1 MPAWMGSIRVRLT
14 LLYSVL
20 LFGLAALVV
29 AGVYVGLSRDL
40 DEEPI
45 SETINV
51 TRLMVDPRTGQVIRE
66 EQPIRAQI
74 SGLEHLVNERALEK
88 LRNYSFASLGVLFVA
103 SLGVGWVVAGR
114 VVRPIG
120 HITDVATDIQA
131 TDLSRRIALHGPDDE
146 VKKLADTFDEMLD
159 RLDHAFEAQRRFIQD
174 TSHELRNPL
183 AVMRTNLDVA
193 LSDPDASADELRQAA
208 SVVART
214 VDRLT
219 HLVDDLLQFARHG
232 APTFAHEP
240 VDLADV
246 VGEVAAEF
254 VGAAAE
260 RDLEIDAAAPP
271 GLWVVGDRVAL
282 RQALHNLVGNA
293 VRLAPA
299 GSVVRIAGGEDRGWA
314 WMAVEDRGPGIP
326 EGERDLVFQRFWRKS
341 RTDAEGERGSGLGL
355 TIVRQVAEGHN
366 GEVRLASEEGEGT
379 TFSVWLPAAPGGA
392 DTADADADTAARA
405 GVGSGAPVAG
415 TSQPA

>member
-1 MPAWMGSIRVRLT
+1 MGSIRVRLT

-29 AGVYVGLSRDL
+29 AGVYVALSRDL
-40 DEEPI
+40 DDEPI
-45 SETINV
+45 SQTINV

-66 EQPIRAQI
+66 EQPLRAQI

-103 SLGVGWVVAGR
+103 SLGVGWLVAGR
-114 VVRPIG
+114 VLRPIG
-120 HITDVATDIQA
+120 HITDVANEIQA
-131 TDLSRRIALHGPDDE
+131 TDLSRRISLQGPDDE
-146 VKKLADTFDEMLD
+146 LKQLADTFDAMLG

-193 LSDPDASADELRQAA
+193 LSDPDASAEDLRQAA
-208 SVVART
+208 SVVVRT

-240 VDLADV
+240 VDLSDV

-254 VGAAAE
+254 AGAAADRGIE
-260 RDLEIDAAAPP
+260 VDAAAPP

-282 RQALHNLVGNA
+282 RQALHNLAGNA
-293 VRLAPA
+293 VRLAPE
-299 GSVVRIAGGEDRGWA
+299 GSVVRIAGGEDRGWV
-314 WMAVEDRGPGIP
+314 WMAVEDHGPGIP
-326 EGERDLVFQRFWRKS
+326 DGERDLVFQRFWRKS
-341 RTDAEGERGSGLGL
+341 RADDEAERGSGLGL

-366 GEVRLASEEGEGT
+366 GEVRLASEEGRGS
-379 TFSVWLPAAPGGA
+379 TFSIWLPAAPATG
-392 DTADADADTAARA
+392 DAARNGPA
-405 GVGSGAPVAG
+405 EDEEDAPAPEG
-415 TSQPA
+415 DASQPAGVHLA

>member
-1 MPAWMGSIRVRLT
+1 MGSIRVRLT

-29 AGVYVGLSRDL
+29 AGVYVALSRDL
-40 DEEPI
+40 DDEPI
-45 SETINV
+45 SQTINV

-66 EQPIRAQI
+66 EQPLRAQI

-103 SLGVGWVVAGR
+103 SLGVGWLVAGR
-114 VVRPIG
+114 VLRPIG
-120 HITDVATDIQA
+120 HITDVANEIQA
-131 TDLSRRIALHGPDDE
+131 TDLSRRISLQGPDDE
-146 VKKLADTFDEMLD
+146 LKQLANTFDAMLG
-159 RLDHAFEAQRRFIQD
+159 RLDDAFEAQRRFIQD

-193 LSDPDASADELRQAA
+193 LSDPDASADDLRQAA
-208 SVVART
+208 SVVVRT

-240 VDLADV
+240 VDLSDV

-254 VGAAAE
+254 TGAAAD
-260 RDLEIDAAAPP
+260 RGVQVDAAAPP

-282 RQALHNLVGNA
+282 RQALHNLAGNA

-299 GSVVRIAGGEDRGWA
+299 GSAVRIAGGEERGWV

-326 EGERDLVFQRFWRKS
+326 EAEQDLVFQRFWRKS
-341 RTDAEGERGSGLGL
+341 RAEDESERGSGLGL

-366 GEVRLASEEGEGT
+366 GEVRLASEEGRGS
-379 TFSVWLPAAPGGA
+379 TFSVWLPAAPAAGDGAQNGPGG
-392 DTADADADTAARA
+392 TA
-405 GVGSGAPVAG
+405 GVDPADDRDV
-415 TSQPA
+415 SQPAGGHLA

>member
-29 AGVYVGLSRDL
+29 AGVYVALSRDL
-40 DEEPI
+40 DDEPV
-45 SETINV
+45 SENINV
-51 TRLMVDPRTGQVIRE
+51 TQLMVGPDGRVIRQE
-66 EQPIRAQI
+66 RTVRAQI

-103 SLGVGWVVAGR
+103 SLGVGWLVAGR

-120 HITDVATDIQA
+120 RITDVANDIQA
-131 TDLSRRIALHGPDDE
+131 TDLSRRIALGGPDDE
-146 VKKLADTFDEMLD
+146 LKELADTFDAMLG
-159 RLDHAFEAQRRFIQD
+159 RLDHAFDAQRRFIQD

-183 AVMRTNLDVA
+183 AVMRTNLDVV
-193 LSDPDASADELRQAA
+193 LSDPDATADDLREAA
-208 SVVART
+208 GVVART

-254 VGAAAE
+254 AGAAAD
-260 RDLEIDAAAPP
+260 RGLTLDSAAPP

-282 RQALHNLVGNA
+282 RQALHNLAGNA
-293 VRLAPA
+293 IRVAPAGTSVRLAA
-299 GSVVRIAGGEDRGWA
+299 GRDGGWT

-326 EGERDLVFQRFWRKS
+326 EAERDLVFQRFWRKA
-341 RTDAEGERGSGLGL
+341 RGEDAGERGSGLGL

-366 GEVRLASEEGEGT
+366 GEVRLASEEGRGS
-379 TFSVWLPAAPGGA
+379 TFSIWLPAAPDGP
-392 DTADADADTAARA
+392 TPVPAAPLVPEETVPTQ
-405 GVGSGAPVAG
+405 VG
-415 TSQPA
+415 

>member
-29 AGVYVGLSRDL
+29 AGVYTALSRDL
-40 DEEPI
+40 KDEPI
-45 SETINV
+45 SENINV
-51 TRLMVDPRTGQVIRE
+51 TQLMVGPDGRVIRQE
-66 EQPIRAQI
+66 RTVRAQI

-88 LRNYSFASLGVLFVA
+88 LRNYSYASLGVLFVA
-103 SLGVGWVVAGR
+103 SLGVGWLVAGR

-120 HITDVATDIQA
+120 RITDVANDIQA
-131 TDLSRRIALHGPDDE
+131 TDLSRRIALDGPDDE
-146 VKKLADTFDEMLD
+146 LKHLADTFDAMLE
-159 RLDHAFEAQRRFIQD
+159 RLDAAFSAQQRFIQD

-193 LSDPDASADELRQAA
+193 LSDPDAPADELRRSAA
-208 SVVART
+208 VVART

-232 APTFAHEP
+232 TPSFSHEP

-254 VGAAAE
+254 EGPAAE
-260 RDLEIDAAAPP
+260 RQVRIDAVAPP
-271 GLWVVGDRVAL
+271 GLVVVGDRVAL
-282 RQALHNLVGNA
+282 RQALHNLAGNA
-293 VRLAPA
+293 VRVAPA
-299 GSVVRIAGGEDRGWA
+299 GSTVRLAGGRDGGWI

-326 EGERDLVFQRFWRKS
+326 DTERELVFQRFWRKA
-341 RTDAEGERGSGLGL
+341 RADEADTPGSGLGL

>member
-1 MPAWMGSIRVRLT
+1 MPAWMGSVRVRLT
-14 LLYSVL
+14 LLYSIL

-29 AGVYVGLSRDL
+29 AGVYLALSRDL
-40 DEEPI
+40 KDEPI
-45 SETINV
+45 SQTINV
-51 TRLMVDPRTGQVIRE
+51 TRFMVDPTTGRVIRE

-88 LRNYSFASLGVLFVA
+88 LRSYSFASLGVLFVA
-103 SLGVGWVVAGR
+103 SLGVGWLVAGR
-114 VVRPIG
+114 VLRPIG
-120 HITDVATDIQA
+120 HITDVAKEIQA
-131 TDLSRRIALHGPDDE
+131 TDLSRRIDLQGPDDE
-146 VKKLADTFDEMLD
+146 LKELADTFDAMLG
-159 RLDHAFEAQRRFIQD
+159 RLDEAFEAQRRFIQD

-193 LSDPDASADELRQAA
+193 LSDPDASADDLRDAA
-208 SVVART
+208 AVVVRT

-246 VGEVAAEF
+246 VREVAAEF
-254 VGAAAE
+254 SGSAAE
-260 RDLEIDAAAPP
+260 RDLTLDAAAPP

-282 RQALHNLVGNA
+282 RQALHNLAGNA
-293 VRLAPA
+293 VRVAPPGTAVRVAA
-299 GSVVRIAGGEDRGWA
+299 GRDHGWI

-326 EGERDLVFQRFWRKS
+326 EAERELVFQRFWRKS
-341 RTDAEGERGSGLGL
+341 RADEDGSRGSGLGL

-366 GEVRLASEEGEGT
+366 GEVRLASEEGRGS
-379 TFSVWLPAAPGGA
+379 TFSVWLPAAPDGSVAPEGRSPA
-392 DTADADADTAARA
+392 AAATAAVVPPR
-405 GVGSGAPVAG
+405 GG
-415 TSQPA
+415 